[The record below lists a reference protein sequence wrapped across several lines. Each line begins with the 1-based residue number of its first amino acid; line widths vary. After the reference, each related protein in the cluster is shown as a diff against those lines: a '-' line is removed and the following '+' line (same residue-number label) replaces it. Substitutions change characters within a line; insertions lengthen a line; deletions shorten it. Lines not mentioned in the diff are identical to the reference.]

1 MNGLIVTPMKEE
13 HLDSLAR
20 LDKLCFSDPWTR
32 AGLQAELASDTAS
45 FAAAELDGAAVGCA
59 GMHCVCGE
67 CYIDKVAV
75 HPDCR
80 RMGIAQALVQ
90 YLIDYAVQ
98 NHAEFITLEVRQSN
112 IPAIALYRKLGFNT
126 VGVRKNFYTDLN
138 EDALLMTRYFSGE

>member
-1 MNGLIVTPMKEE
+1 MNEK
-13 HLDSLAR
+13 HLDALAR

-32 AGLQAELASDTAS
+32 AGLQAELVSDTAC
-45 FAAAELDGAAVGCA
+45 FAVAVLEGTAVGCA

-80 RMGIAQALVQ
+80 RQGIAQALVQ

-98 NHAEFITLEVRQSN
+98 NHAEFITLEVRQGN
-112 IPAIALYRKLGFNT
+112 VPAIALYRKLGFNP
-126 VGVRKNFYTDLN
+126 VGVRKNFYEDLN
-138 EDALLMTRYFSGE
+138 EDAVLMTRYFSGE